1 MLCTIQSAPAAPRLA
16 AQDPAP
22 WRDDLEA
29 LRALLQDSRDAE
41 SGPMRAAGPTRAQIA
56 ALIED
61 EAPGALPRRAR
72 ERIAERLAAALRG

>member
-1 MLCTIQSAPAAPRLA
+1 MLCTIQSGPAAPRTTA
-16 AQDPAP
+16 RDEAP

-29 LRALLQDSRDAE
+29 LRTLLQDSR
-41 SGPMRAAGPTRAQIA
+41 GAGPTRAQIA